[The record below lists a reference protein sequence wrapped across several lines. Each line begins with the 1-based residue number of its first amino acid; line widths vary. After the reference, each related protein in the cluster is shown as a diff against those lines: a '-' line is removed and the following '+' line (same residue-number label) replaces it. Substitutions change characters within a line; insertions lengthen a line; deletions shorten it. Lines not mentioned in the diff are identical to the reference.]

1 MAASKSAAVLATA
14 TEHLVIFFDL
24 KTKNDNNGLVQTLE
38 HQERWNCETFQ
49 KCHVV
54 ELVAYFK
61 GDQFKKKT
69 LSTYH

>member
-1 MAASKSAAVLATA
+1 MAAFKSPVVANTITNPLVL
-14 TEHLVIFFDL
+14 FFDL
-24 KTKNDNNGLVQTLE
+24 KTKSDTGLVQTLE